1 MSFPRSL
8 LGWLFGLLATFI
20 WGTFYPVSRLL
31 AGPGGDAVDPLSYS
45 FLRFLLAT
53 LALSPILLK
62 RETRMLAKKM
72 LLSDFREMALLALI
86 GILGEGLLVFW
97 STKYTTAARSSLM
110 ANTSP
115 ATTLILAWLLGRDLL
130 TRRKLAGILL
140 GLAGM
145 VFFFFAEGQDRF
157 LDADASLWIGDLLAF
172 GSGCCWA
179 TFTVLGDR
187 FSEKYG
193 GVLSSLM
200 FFATATILMLPITLA
215 LNGGRILWQFTPEY
229 FLNALYLGAVGGGI
243 AIACWYAALQRVSP
257 GRLGSL
263 GYLSA
268 SIAIVSSLLLTG
280 ERLNWL
286 FLTAL
291 VCVMSG
297 MALMAHKAKSEK

>member
-1 MSFPRSL
+1 MSSSRTFSGWL
-8 LGWLFGLLATFI
+8 LGLAATCI
-20 WGTFYPVSRLL
+20 WGSFYPVGRLL

-45 FLRFLLAT
+45 LLRFLLAT

-62 RETRMLAKKM
+62 REIRENARKM
-72 LLSDFREMALLALI
+72 LKYDFREMAFLSLI

-115 ATTLILAWLLGRDLL
+115 ATTLILAWMLGRDIL
-130 TRRKLAGILL
+130 TTRKFSGILL

-145 VFFFFAEGQDRF
+145 VFFFLAEGHDRF
-157 LDADASLWIGDLLAF
+157 LAADASLWVGDLLAF

-179 TFTVLGDR
+179 AFTVLGDR
-187 FSEKYG
+187 FSNKYG
-193 GVLSSLM
+193 GVLSSFL
-200 FFATATILMLPITLA
+200 FFATAAVLMLPITLA
-215 LNGGRILWQFTPEY
+215 CNGGRILWQFTPEY
-229 FLNALYLGAVGGGI
+229 LLNALYLGAVGGGI

-268 SIAIVSSLLLTG
+268 SIAILSSLLLTG
-280 ERLNWL
+280 EKLNWL
-286 FLTAL
+286 FLAAL
-291 VCVMSG
+291 ACVMGG
-297 MALMAHKAKSEK
+297 MALMARKGKNEK